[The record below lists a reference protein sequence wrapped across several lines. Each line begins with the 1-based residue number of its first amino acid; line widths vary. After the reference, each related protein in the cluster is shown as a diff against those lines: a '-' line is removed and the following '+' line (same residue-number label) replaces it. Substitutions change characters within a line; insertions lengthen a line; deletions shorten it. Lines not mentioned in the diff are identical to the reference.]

1 MCTHA
6 DPLCVCVYGYRYVCV
21 CVCVHSKLTLLLASA
36 WSCVLAW
43 PNYRI
48 GKQFQALVKRS
59 ALMACKQHTHAHHHT
74 SVRVCVCAISASSAT
89 FTITHSPYDECMRV
103 CVCCQRLQ
111 FGLSTIAL
119 HIPIAV
125 ANSPTPCF
133 PLLLSSLSEEF
144 SIALQF
150 STTRHRPL
158 SFPLFLPIPFP
169 LSELNLPF
177 WAKRK

>member
-59 ALMACKQHTHAHHHT
+59 ALMACKQHTHTQYHT
-74 SVRVCVCAISASSAT
+74 SVRVCVQSAPQVPRSQSHTARMMNV
-89 FTITHSPYDECMRV
+89 CV

-119 HIPIAV
+119 RIPIAV
-125 ANSPTPCF
+125 ANSPTP
-133 PLLLSSLSEEF
+133 LS
-144 SIALQF
+144 
-150 STTRHRPL
+150 HP
-158 SFPLFLPIPFP
+158 FLII
-169 LSELNLPF
+169 E
-177 WAKRK
+177 

>member
-59 ALMACKQHTHAHHHT
+59 ALMACKQHTHT
-74 SVRVCVCAISASSAT
+74 PFTLVCVCVCAISASSAT

-103 CVCCQRLQ
+103 CV
-111 FGLSTIAL
+111 LSKTSIWSINNCPPHSHCHCHL
-119 HIPIAV
+119 P
-125 ANSPTPCF
+125 
-133 PLLLSSLSEEF
+133 LLSSLSGEF

-150 STTRHRPL
+150 STTRHPSL
-158 SFPLFLPIPFP
+158 SLFLPIPFP
-169 LSELNLPF
+169 LSELPL